1 VDPSW
6 AEPYDAQCLY
16 DEQGLY
22 DERTRVTSDVSAWHA
37 RYPDLVGKVAVVC
50 GDDATTAA
58 VVVALAAS
66 GVAIAVVAPTRE
78 TVDAA
83 IRAADLHGVAIFG
96 VSGDPAESATWARIG
111 PHAEQRLGPIDIVI
125 ALGTDAAQD
134 TVIAALLPDLVARHR
149 GVVVEVGQRRPPST
163 TATGVRRRTVSP
175 AGTTSAH
182 DVAAAV
188 VLCASDVLLSP
199 IAEVRLGG

>member
-1 VDPSW
+1 M
-6 AEPYDAQCLY
+6 
-16 DEQGLY
+16 
-22 DERTRVTSDVSAWHA
+22 TSEVSAWHA
-37 RYPDLVGKVAVVC
+37 HYPDLVGKVAVVC

-58 VVVALAAS
+58 VVAALAAS
-66 GVAIAVVAPTRE
+66 GVAIAVVAPTRK

-83 IRAADLHGVAIFG
+83 IQAADSHGVGIFG
-96 VSGDPAESATWARIG
+96 VSGDPADPATWGRIG

-134 TVIAALLPDLVARHR
+134 TVIAALLPDMGARQR
-149 GVVVEVGQRRPPST
+149 GVVVEVGQRRLPST
-163 TATGVRRRTVSP
+163 TPTGVRRRAVFP
-175 AGTTSAH
+175 ASTTSAR

-199 IAEVRLGG
+199 AVEIGLGS